1 MLLSKINLLAHLRS
15 GTGAE
20 LHAAKLQAGKG
31 GNGPAP
37 LGPGRRV
44 GAGWGPGRS
53 GNGRVWRA
61 GKEKEP
67 LEQLYRVGPL
77 LGSGGFGSV
86 YSGVRLS
93 DSAPVAIKHVARDR
107 ISSWGELEYVCTARQ
122 SGSASTPVH
131 LVALLYDMVC
141 GDIPFE
147 CNKDIISRQLF
158 FWHRVSVARLME
170 REVWCGSEHTQ
181 HGLSTADGGT
191 GWTGASCSVSQFSP
205 QSASTS
211 SGGVYPCTLPTD
223 HPWKTFST
231 TRGCKPF
238 TCPRSQPTSTCT
250 ASSRSLA
257 SESSG
262 RLLPEAAKNPRLVLV
277 STELSKDHQMG
288 PRTACPGP
296 CKFFQ
301 VLAATIQ
308 PSCPGILF

>member
-20 LHAAKLQAGKG
+20 LHAAKLQ
-31 GNGPAP
+31 
-37 LGPGRRV
+37 
-44 GAGWGPGRS
+44 
-53 GNGRVWRA
+53 A

-158 FWHRVSVARLME
+158 FWHRVSV
-170 REVWCGSEHTQ
+170 
-181 HGLSTADGGT
+181 
-191 GWTGASCSVSQFSP
+191 
-205 QSASTS
+205 
-211 SGGVYPCTLPTD
+211 D

>member
-158 FWHRVSVARLME
+158 FWHRVSVECQHLIR
-170 REVWCGSEHTQ
+170 WCLSLHASDRPSLEDIFNHTWLQ
-181 HGLSTADGGT
+181 ALHLPQEPADIH
-191 GWTGASCSVSQFSP
+191 
-205 QSASTS
+205 
-211 SGGVYPCTLPTD
+211 L
-223 HPWKTFST
+223 H
-231 TRGCKPF
+231 
-238 TCPRSQPTSTCT
+238 
-250 ASSRSLA
+250 SLIQ
-257 SESSG
+257 E
-262 RLLPEAAKNPRLVLV
+262 
-277 STELSKDHQMG
+277 
-288 PRTACPGP
+288 PG
-296 CKFFQ
+296 K
-301 VLAATIQ
+301 
-308 PSCPGILF
+308 

>member
-158 FWHRVSVARLME
+158 FWHRVSVVCPSSLPRVPAPHPVVFIPARF
-170 REVWCGSEHTQ
+170 RQTIPGRHFQPHVAASP
-181 HGLSTADGGT
+181 SPAP
-191 GWTGASCSVSQFSP
+191 GASRHPPAQPHPGAWQVRAP
-205 QSASTS
+205 
-211 SGGVYPCTLPTD
+211 GGSCQKQQRIPDL
-223 HPWKTFST
+223 
-231 TRGCKPF
+231 
-238 TCPRSQPTSTCT
+238 
-250 ASSRSLA
+250 SL
-257 SESSG
+257 
-262 RLLPEAAKNPRLVLV
+262 
-277 STELSKDHQMG
+277 
-288 PRTACPGP
+288 
-296 CKFFQ
+296 
-301 VLAATIQ
+301 
-308 PSCPGILF
+308 